1 MRYKQI
7 RYDGLMEKYII
18 DFSKDLIKFI
28 DASPLNYFAVKNSS
42 EILEANGFK
51 KLKED
56 EVWDLDKGKY
66 YTTRDD
72 SALIAFEI
80 GEDVKKGF
88 EIIGSHTDS
97 PTFKIKSNAE
107 VDDTGF
113 LKLNIEAYGGM
124 IHSSWLD
131 RTLSLAGKVAYKEKG
146 EIKYALVNIDRD
158 LLTIANAAI
167 HMNRE
172 INKGYSYNAQENLY
186 PLVEA
191 IRENLEPENY
201 LVNILAEELEIG
213 AEDILDFDLALY
225 DRQKGAIINNMVHI
239 GRLDN
244 LGSVHASLRALVDSK
259 PGRNKMI
266 LLSDNE
272 EIGSRTRGGAASN
285 FLENT
290 LERIALKFGLDREGY
305 QIMVE
310 NSMIISAD
318 QAHATHPNYK
328 NFADPTN
335 IVKMNEGLVIKIA
348 ANGAYATSIETK
360 ARLINIANKSGY
372 KLQTFHNR
380 NDKQGG
386 STIGPI
392 TATALGIKAIDVGIP
407 LLAMHSIREL
417 AGVRDIYEAYD
428 IYKKFF
434 EED

>member
-1 MRYKQI
+1 MNS
-7 RYDGLMEKYII
+7 I
-18 DFSKDLIKFI
+18 DFSKDLINFI
-28 DASPLNYFAVKNSS
+28 DRSPLNYFAVKNAS
-42 EILEANGFK
+42 EILEENGFK
-51 KLKED
+51 KVRED
-56 EVWDLDKGKY
+56 EVWDLEKGKY

-80 GEDVKKGF
+80 GEDIKKGF
-88 EIIGSHTDS
+88 DIIGSHTDS
-97 PTFKIKSNAE
+97 PTFKIKSNPE
-107 VDDTGF
+107 MDDIGF

-124 IHSSWLD
+124 IHSTWLD
-131 RTLSLAGKVAYKEKG
+131 RTLSLAGKVAYKEEDK
-146 EIKYALVNIDRD
+146 IKYALVNIDRD

-172 INKGYSYNAQENLY
+172 INKGYAYNTQDNLY
-186 PLVEA
+186 PLVKT
-191 IRENLEPENY
+191 IKDNLESENY
-201 LVNILAEELEIG
+201 LVNLLAEELKIK
-213 AEDILDFDLALY
+213 AEDIIDFDLGLY
-225 DRQKGAIINNMVHI
+225 DRQKGAIINNMVHV

-244 LGSVHASLRALVDSK
+244 LGSVHASLKALIDSK
-259 PGRNKMI
+259 PGKNKMI

-272 EIGSRTRGGAASN
+272 EIGSSTRGGAASN
-285 FLENT
+285 LLGNT
-290 LERIALKFGLDREGY
+290 LERIAIKFGLDREGY

-318 QAHATHPNYK
+318 QAHAVHPNYK
-328 NFADPTN
+328 AFADPTN
-335 IVKMNEGLVIKIA
+335 EVKMNEGLVIKIA

-360 ARLINIANKSGY
+360 ARLINIAKKHGY

-380 NDKQGG
+380 NDKVGG

-392 TATALGIKAIDVGIP
+392 TSTVLGIKAIDVGIP

-417 AGVRDIYEAYD
+417 AGVEDIYEAYE

>member
-1 MRYKQI
+1 
-7 RYDGLMEKYII
+7 MEKYII
-18 DFSKDLIKFI
+18 DFSKDLINFI
-28 DASPLNYFAVKNSS
+28 DRSPLNYFAVKNAS
-42 EILEANGFK
+42 EILEKNGFK
-51 KLKED
+51 KVRED
-56 EVWDLDKGKY
+56 EVWELEKGKY

-80 GEDVKKGF
+80 GEDLKKGF

-97 PTFKIKSNAE
+97 PTFKIKSNSEMA
-107 VDDTGF
+107 DTGF

-124 IHSSWLD
+124 IHSTWLD
-131 RTLSLAGKVAYKEKG
+131 RTLSLAGKVAYKEEGKI
-146 EIKYALVNIDRD
+146 EYALVNIDRD

-172 INKGYSYNAQENLY
+172 INKGYSYNVQENLY
-186 PLVEA
+186 PLVKTIKDE
-191 IRENLEPENY
+191 LESKNY
-201 LVNILAEELEIG
+201 LVKLLADELDIEAENII
-213 AEDILDFDLALY
+213 DFDLGLY
-225 DRQKGAIINNMVHI
+225 DRQKGAIINDMVHV

-244 LGSVHASLRALVDSK
+244 LGSVHASLMALVDSRQGK
-259 PGRNKMI
+259 NKMI

-272 EIGSRTRGGAASN
+272 EIGSSTRGGAASN
-285 FLENT
+285 FLGNT
-290 LERIALKFGLDREGY
+290 LERIALKFGLDREEY
-305 QIMVE
+305 QIMIE

-318 QAHATHPNYK
+318 QAHAVHPNYK
-328 NFADPTN
+328 AFADPTN

-348 ANGAYATSIETK
+348 ANGAYASTLETK
-360 ARLINIANKSGY
+360 TRLINIAKKHDY

-380 NDKQGG
+380 NDKVGG

-392 TATALGIKAIDVGIP
+392 TSTVLGIKAIDVGIP

-417 AGVRDIYEAYD
+417 AGVEDIYEAYE

>member
-1 MRYKQI
+1 
-7 RYDGLMEKYII
+7 MEKYII
-18 DFSKDLIKFI
+18 DFSKDLINFI
-28 DASPLNYFAVKNSS
+28 DRSPLNYFAVKNAS
-42 EILEANGFK
+42 EILEENGFK
-51 KLKED
+51 KVRED
-56 EVWDLDKGKY
+56 EVWELEKGKY

-80 GEDVKKGF
+80 GEDLKKGF

-97 PTFKIKSNAE
+97 PTFKIKSNSEMA
-107 VDDTGF
+107 DTGF

-124 IHSSWLD
+124 IHSTWLD
-131 RTLSLAGKVAYKEKG
+131 RTLSLAGKVSYKEDGK
-146 EIKYALVNIDRD
+146 INYALVNIDKD

-172 INKGYSYNAQENLY
+172 INKGYVYNAQDNLY
-186 PLVEA
+186 PLVKT
-191 IRENLEPENY
+191 IKDDLESENY
-201 LVNILAEELEIG
+201 LVNLLAEELKIK
-213 AEDILDFDLALY
+213 AEDIIDFDLGLY
-225 DRQKGAIINNMVHI
+225 DRQKGAIINNMVHV

-244 LGSVHASLRALVDSK
+244 LGSVHASLKALIDSK
-259 PGRNKMI
+259 PGKNKMI

-272 EIGSRTRGGAASN
+272 EIGSSTRGGAASN
-285 FLENT
+285 LLGNT
-290 LERIALKFGLDREGY
+290 LERIAIKFGLDREGY

-318 QAHATHPNYK
+318 QAHAVHPNYK
-328 NFADPTN
+328 AFADPTN
-335 IVKMNEGLVIKIA
+335 EVKMNEGLVIKIA

-360 ARLINIANKSGY
+360 ARLINIAKKHGY

-380 NDKQGG
+380 NDKVGG

-392 TATALGIKAIDVGIP
+392 TSTVLGIKAIDVGIP

-417 AGVRDIYEAYD
+417 AGVEDIYEAYE

>member
-1 MRYKQI
+1 MNS
-7 RYDGLMEKYII
+7 I

-28 DASPLNYFAVKNSS
+28 DASPLNYFAVKNAS

-51 KLKED
+51 KLRED
-56 EVWDLDKGKY
+56 EVWDLEKGKY

-80 GEDVKKGF
+80 GEDLKKGF

-97 PTFKIKSNAE
+97 PTFKVKSNPEMA
-107 VDDTGF
+107 DAGF

-124 IHSSWLD
+124 IHSTWLD
-131 RTLSLAGKVAYKEKG
+131 RTLSLAGKVAYEDAGK
-146 EIKYALVNIDRD
+146 IKYALVNIDRD

-172 INKGYSYNAQENLY
+172 INKGYAYNPQDNLY
-186 PLVEA
+186 PLVKT
-191 IRENLEPENY
+191 IKDRLEGESY
-201 LVNILAEELEIG
+201 LLNILAEELAIDPEN
-213 AEDILDFDLALY
+213 ILDFDLGLY
-225 DRQKGAIINNMVHI
+225 DRQKGALINDMVQV

-244 LGSVHASLRALVDSK
+244 LGSVHASLMALVDSK

-285 FLENT
+285 FLGNT
-290 LERIALKFGLDREGY
+290 LERLAQKFGLDREGY

-318 QAHATHPNYK
+318 QAHATHPNYQS
-328 NFADPTN
+328 FADPTN
-335 IVKMNEGLVIKIA
+335 KVRMNEGLVIKIA
-348 ANGAYATSIETK
+348 ANGAYASTIETK
-360 ARLINIANKSGY
+360 ARLMKIAKKYGY

-392 TATALGIKAIDVGIP
+392 TSTALGIKALDVGIP

-417 AGVRDIYEAYD
+417 AGVDDIYEAYE

>member
-1 MRYKQI
+1 
-7 RYDGLMEKYII
+7 MEKYII
-18 DFSKDLIKFI
+18 DFSKDLINFI
-28 DASPLNYFAVKNSS
+28 DRSPLNYFAVKNAS
-42 EILEANGFK
+42 EILEENGFK
-51 KLKED
+51 KVRED
-56 EVWDLDKGKY
+56 EVWELEKGKY

-80 GEDVKKGF
+80 GEDLKKGF

-97 PTFKIKSNAE
+97 PTFKIKSNSEMA
-107 VDDTGF
+107 DTGF

-124 IHSSWLD
+124 IHSTWLD
-131 RTLSLAGKVAYKEKG
+131 RTLSLAGKVSYKEDGK
-146 EIKYALVNIDRD
+146 INYALVNIDKD

-186 PLVEA
+186 PLVKTIKDE
-191 IRENLEPENY
+191 LESENY
-201 LVNILAEELEIG
+201 LVNLLAEELKIK
-213 AEDILDFDLALY
+213 AEDIIDFDLGLY
-225 DRQKGAIINNMVHI
+225 DRQKGAIINNMVHV

-244 LGSVHASLRALVDSK
+244 LGSVHASLMALVDSK
-259 PGRNKMI
+259 QGKNKMI

-272 EIGSRTRGGAASN
+272 EIGSSTRGGAASN
-285 FLENT
+285 FLGNT
-290 LERIALKFGLDREGY
+290 LERIALKFGLDREEY
-305 QIMVE
+305 QIMIE

-318 QAHATHPNYK
+318 QAHAVHPNYK
-328 NFADPTN
+328 AFADPTN

-348 ANGAYATSIETK
+348 ANGAYASTLETK
-360 ARLINIANKSGY
+360 TRLINIAKKHDY

-380 NDKQGG
+380 NDKVGG

-392 TATALGIKAIDVGIP
+392 TSTALGIKAIDVGIP

-417 AGVRDIYEAYD
+417 AGVEDIYEAYE

>member
-1 MRYKQI
+1 
-7 RYDGLMEKYII
+7 ME
-18 DFSKDLIKFI
+18 
-28 DASPLNYFAVKNSS
+28 
-42 EILEANGFK
+42 ENGFK
-51 KLKED
+51 KVKED
-56 EVWDLDKGKY
+56 EVWDLEKGKY

-80 GEDVKKGF
+80 GEDIKKGF
-88 EIIGSHTDS
+88 DIIGSHTDS
-97 PTFKIKSNAE
+97 PTFKIKSNSEMA
-107 VDDTGF
+107 DTGF

-124 IHSSWLD
+124 IHSTWLD
-131 RTLSLAGKVAYKEKG
+131 RTLSLSGKVSYEEDGK
-146 EIKYALVNIDRD
+146 INYALVNIDKD

-172 INKGYSYNAQENLY
+172 INKGYVYNAQDNLY
-186 PLVEA
+186 PLVKTIKDE
-191 IRENLEPENY
+191 LESKNY
-201 LVNILAEELEIG
+201 LVKLLADELDIEAENII
-213 AEDILDFDLALY
+213 DFDLGLY
-225 DRQKGAIINNMVHI
+225 DRQKGAIINNMVHV

-244 LGSVHASLRALVDSK
+244 LGSVHASLKALIDSK
-259 PGRNKMI
+259 PGKNKMI

-272 EIGSRTRGGAASN
+272 EIGSSTRGGAASN
-285 FLENT
+285 LLGNT
-290 LERIALKFGLDREGY
+290 LERIAIKFGLDREGY

-318 QAHATHPNYK
+318 QAHAVHPNYK
-328 NFADPTN
+328 AFADPTN
-335 IVKMNEGLVIKIA
+335 EVKMNEGLVIKIA

-360 ARLINIANKSGY
+360 ARLINIANKLGY

-380 NDKQGG
+380 NDKVGG

-392 TATALGIKAIDVGIP
+392 TSTVLGIKAIDVGVP

-417 AGVRDIYEAYD
+417 AGVEDIYEAYE

>member
-1 MRYKQI
+1 
-7 RYDGLMEKYII
+7 MEKYII
-18 DFSKDLIKFI
+18 DFSKDLINFI
-28 DASPLNYFAVKNSS
+28 DRSPLNYFAVKNAS
-42 EILEANGFK
+42 EILEENGFK
-51 KLKED
+51 KVRED
-56 EVWDLDKGKY
+56 EVWELEKGKY

-80 GEDVKKGF
+80 GEDLKKGF

-97 PTFKIKSNAE
+97 PTFKIKSNSEMA
-107 VDDTGF
+107 DTGF

-124 IHSSWLD
+124 IHSTWLD
-131 RTLSLAGKVAYKEKG
+131 RTLSLAGKVSYKEDGK
-146 EIKYALVNIDRD
+146 INYALVNIDKD

-172 INKGYSYNAQENLY
+172 INKGYVYNAQDNLY
-186 PLVEA
+186 PLVKTIKDE
-191 IRENLEPENY
+191 LESENY
-201 LVNILAEELEIG
+201 LVNLLAEELKIK
-213 AEDILDFDLALY
+213 AEDIIDFDLGLY
-225 DRQKGAIINNMVHI
+225 DRQKGAIINNMVHV

-244 LGSVHASLRALVDSK
+244 LGSVHASLMALVDSK
-259 PGRNKMI
+259 QGKNKMI

-272 EIGSRTRGGAASN
+272 EIGSSTRGGAASN
-285 FLENT
+285 FLGNT
-290 LERIALKFGLDREGY
+290 LERIALKFGLDREEY
-305 QIMVE
+305 QIMIE

-318 QAHATHPNYK
+318 QAHAVHPNYK
-328 NFADPTN
+328 AFADPTN

-348 ANGAYATSIETK
+348 ANGAYASTLETK
-360 ARLINIANKSGY
+360 TRLINIAKKHDY

-380 NDKQGG
+380 NDKVGG

-392 TATALGIKAIDVGIP
+392 TSTALGIKAIDVGIP

-417 AGVRDIYEAYD
+417 AGVEDIYEAYE

>member
-1 MRYKQI
+1 MNS
-7 RYDGLMEKYII
+7 I
-18 DFSKDLIKFI
+18 DFSKDLINFI
-28 DASPLNYFAVKNSS
+28 DRSPLNYFAVKNAS
-42 EILEANGFK
+42 EILEENGFK
-51 KLKED
+51 KVRED
-56 EVWDLDKGKY
+56 EVWDLEKGKY

-80 GEDVKKGF
+80 GEDIKKGF
-88 EIIGSHTDS
+88 DIIGSHTDS
-97 PTFKIKSNAE
+97 PTFKIKSNPE
-107 VDDTGF
+107 MDDIGF

-124 IHSSWLD
+124 IHSTWLD
-131 RTLSLAGKVAYKEKG
+131 RTLSLAGKVAYKEEGK
-146 EIKYALVNIDRD
+146 IKYALVNIDKD

-172 INKGYSYNAQENLY
+172 INKGYVYNTQDNLY
-186 PLVEA
+186 PLVKT
-191 IRENLEPENY
+191 IKDNLESENY
-201 LVNILAEELEIG
+201 LVNLLAEELKIK
-213 AEDILDFDLALY
+213 AEDIIDFDLGLY
-225 DRQKGAIINNMVHI
+225 DRQKGAIINNMVHV

-244 LGSVHASLRALVDSK
+244 LGSVHASLKALIDSK
-259 PGRNKMI
+259 PGKNKMI

-272 EIGSRTRGGAASN
+272 EIGSSTRGGAASN
-285 FLENT
+285 LLGNT
-290 LERIALKFGLDREGY
+290 LERIAIKFGLDREGY

-318 QAHATHPNYK
+318 QAHAVHPNYK
-328 NFADPTN
+328 AFADPTN
-335 IVKMNEGLVIKIA
+335 EVKMNEGLVIKIA

-360 ARLINIANKSGY
+360 ARLINIAKKHGY

-380 NDKQGG
+380 NDKVGG

-392 TATALGIKAIDVGIP
+392 TSTVLGIKAIDVGIP

-417 AGVRDIYEAYD
+417 AGVEDIYEAYE

>member
-1 MRYKQI
+1 
-7 RYDGLMEKYII
+7 MEKYII
-18 DFSKDLIKFI
+18 DFSKDLINFI
-28 DASPLNYFAVKNSS
+28 DRSPLNYFAVKNASG
-42 EILEANGFK
+42 ILEENGFK
-51 KLKED
+51 KVRED
-56 EVWDLDKGKY
+56 EVWELEKGKY

-80 GEDVKKGF
+80 GEDLKKGF

-97 PTFKIKSNAE
+97 PTFKIKSNSEMA
-107 VDDTGF
+107 DTGF

-124 IHSSWLD
+124 IHSTWLD
-131 RTLSLAGKVAYKEKG
+131 RTLSLAGKVSYKEDGK
-146 EIKYALVNIDRD
+146 INYALVNIDKD

-172 INKGYSYNAQENLY
+172 INKGYVYNAQDNLY
-186 PLVEA
+186 PLVKTIKDE
-191 IRENLEPENY
+191 LESENY
-201 LVNILAEELEIG
+201 LVNLLAEELKIK
-213 AEDILDFDLALY
+213 AEDIIDFDLGLY
-225 DRQKGAIINNMVHI
+225 DRQKGAIINNMVHV

-244 LGSVHASLRALVDSK
+244 LGSVHASLMALVDSEQGK
-259 PGRNKMI
+259 NKMI

-272 EIGSRTRGGAASN
+272 EIGSSTRGGAASN
-285 FLENT
+285 FLGNT
-290 LERIALKFGLDREGY
+290 LERIALKFGLDREEY
-305 QIMVE
+305 QIMIE

-318 QAHATHPNYK
+318 QAHAVHPNYK
-328 NFADPTN
+328 AFADPTN

-348 ANGAYATSIETK
+348 ANGAYASTLETK
-360 ARLINIANKSGY
+360 TRLINIAKKHDY

-380 NDKQGG
+380 NDKVGG

-392 TATALGIKAIDVGIP
+392 TSTALGIKAIDVGIP

-417 AGVRDIYEAYD
+417 AGVEDIYEAYE

>member
-1 MRYKQI
+1 MNS
-7 RYDGLMEKYII
+7 I
-18 DFSKDLIKFI
+18 DFSKDLINFI
-28 DASPLNYFAVKNSS
+28 DRSPLNYFAVKNAS
-42 EILEANGFK
+42 EILEENGFK
-51 KLKED
+51 KVRED
-56 EVWDLDKGKY
+56 EVWELEKGKY

-80 GEDVKKGF
+80 GEDIKKGF
-88 EIIGSHTDS
+88 DIIGSHTDS
-97 PTFKIKSNAE
+97 PTFKIKSNPE
-107 VDDTGF
+107 MDDIGF

-124 IHSSWLD
+124 IHSTWLD
-131 RTLSLAGKVAYKEKG
+131 RTLSLAGKVAYKEEDK
-146 EIKYALVNIDRD
+146 IKYALVNIDRD

-172 INKGYSYNAQENLY
+172 INKGYAYNTQDNLY
-186 PLVEA
+186 PLVKT
-191 IRENLEPENY
+191 IKDNLESENY
-201 LVNILAEELEIG
+201 LVNLLAEELKIK
-213 AEDILDFDLALY
+213 AEDIIDFDLGLY
-225 DRQKGAIINNMVHI
+225 DRQKGAIINNMVHV

-244 LGSVHASLRALVDSK
+244 LGSVHASLKALIDSK
-259 PGRNKMI
+259 PGKNKMI

-272 EIGSRTRGGAASN
+272 EIGSSTRGGAASN
-285 FLENT
+285 LLGNT
-290 LERIALKFGLDREGY
+290 LERIAIKFGLDREGY

-318 QAHATHPNYK
+318 QAHAVHPNYK
-328 NFADPTN
+328 AFADPTN
-335 IVKMNEGLVIKIA
+335 EVKMNEGLVIKIA

-360 ARLINIANKSGY
+360 ARLINIAKKHGY

-380 NDKQGG
+380 NDKVGG

-392 TATALGIKAIDVGIP
+392 TSTVLGIKAIDVGIP

-417 AGVRDIYEAYD
+417 AGVEDIYEAYE

>member
-1 MRYKQI
+1 
-7 RYDGLMEKYII
+7 MEKYII
-18 DFSKDLIKFI
+18 DFSKDLINFI
-28 DASPLNYFAVKNSS
+28 DRSPLNYFAVKNAS
-42 EILEANGFK
+42 EILEKNGFK
-51 KLKED
+51 KVRED
-56 EVWDLDKGKY
+56 EVWELEKGKY

-80 GEDVKKGF
+80 GEDLKKGF

-97 PTFKIKSNAE
+97 PTFKIKSNSEMA
-107 VDDTGF
+107 DTGF

-124 IHSSWLD
+124 IHSTWLD
-131 RTLSLAGKVAYKEKG
+131 RTLSLAGKASYKEDGK
-146 EIKYALVNIDRD
+146 INYALVNIDKD

-172 INKGYSYNAQENLY
+172 INKGYVYNAQDNLY
-186 PLVEA
+186 PLVKTIKDE
-191 IRENLEPENY
+191 LESENY
-201 LVNILAEELEIG
+201 LVNLLADELDIE
-213 AEDILDFDLALY
+213 AENIIDFDLGLY
-225 DRQKGAIINNMVHI
+225 DRQKGAIINDMVHV

-244 LGSVHASLRALVDSK
+244 LGSVHASLMALVDSRQGK
-259 PGRNKMI
+259 NKMI

-272 EIGSRTRGGAASN
+272 EIGSSTRGGAASN
-285 FLENT
+285 FLGNT
-290 LERIALKFGLDREGY
+290 LERIALKFGLDREEY
-305 QIMVE
+305 QIMIE

-318 QAHATHPNYK
+318 QAHAVHPNYK
-328 NFADPTN
+328 AFADPTN

-348 ANGAYATSIETK
+348 ANGAYASTLETK
-360 ARLINIANKSGY
+360 TRLINIAKKHDY

-380 NDKQGG
+380 NDKVGG

-392 TATALGIKAIDVGIP
+392 TSTALGIKAIDVGIP

-417 AGVRDIYEAYD
+417 AGVEDIYEAYE

>member
-1 MRYKQI
+1 MNS
-7 RYDGLMEKYII
+7 I
-18 DFSKDLIKFI
+18 DFSKDLINFI
-28 DASPLNYFAVKNSS
+28 DRSPLNYFAVKNAS
-42 EILEANGFK
+42 EILEGNGFK
-51 KLKED
+51 KVKED
-56 EVWDLDKGKY
+56 EVWELEKGKY

-80 GEDVKKGF
+80 GEDIKKGF
-88 EIIGSHTDS
+88 DIIGSHTDS
-97 PTFKIKSNAE
+97 PTFKIKSNPE
-107 VDDTGF
+107 MDDIGF

-124 IHSSWLD
+124 IHSTWLD
-131 RTLSLAGKVAYKEKG
+131 RTLSLAGKVAYKEEDK
-146 EIKYALVNIDRD
+146 IKYALVNIDRD

-172 INKGYSYNAQENLY
+172 INKGYAYNTQENLY
-186 PLVEA
+186 PLVKT
-191 IRENLEPENY
+191 IKDNLESENY
-201 LVNILAEELEIG
+201 LVNLLAEELKIKV
-213 AEDILDFDLALY
+213 EDIIDFDLGLY
-225 DRQKGAIINNMVHI
+225 DRQKGAIINNMVHV

-244 LGSVHASLRALVDSK
+244 LGSVHASLKALIDSK
-259 PGRNKMI
+259 PGKNKMI

-272 EIGSRTRGGAASN
+272 EIGSSTRGGAASN
-285 FLENT
+285 LLGNT
-290 LERIALKFGLDREGY
+290 LERIAIKFGLDREGY

-318 QAHATHPNYK
+318 QAHAVHPNYK
-328 NFADPTN
+328 AFADPTN
-335 IVKMNEGLVIKIA
+335 EVKMNEGLVIKIA

-360 ARLINIANKSGY
+360 ARLINIAKKHGY

-380 NDKQGG
+380 NDKVGG

-392 TATALGIKAIDVGIP
+392 TSTVLGIKAIDVGIP

-417 AGVRDIYEAYD
+417 AGVEDIYEAYE

>member
-1 MRYKQI
+1 MKYKQI
-7 RYDGLMEKYII
+7 RYDGHMEKYIL
-18 DFSKDLIKFI
+18 DFSKDLINFI
-28 DASPLNYFAVKNSS
+28 DASPLNYFAVKNAG

-51 KLKED
+51 KLRED
-56 EVWDLDKGKY
+56 QVWDLKKGKF

-80 GEDVKKGF
+80 GEEIEKGF

-97 PTFKIKSNAE
+97 PTFKVKSKPEMA
-107 VDDTGF
+107 DTGF

-124 IHSSWLD
+124 IHSTWLD
-131 RTLSLAGKVAYKEKG
+131 RTLSLAGKVAYKKDG
-146 EIKYALVNIDRD
+146 KIKYELVNIDKD

-172 INKGYSYNAQENLY
+172 INKGYAYNAQDNLY
-186 PLVEA
+186 PLVKTIKDE
-191 IRENLEPENY
+191 LEGDSY
-201 LVNILAEELEIG
+201 LVNILAEELGINP
-213 AEDILDFDLALY
+213 EDILDFDLGLY
-225 DRQKGAIINNMVHI
+225 DRQKGAIINDMVHV

-244 LGSVHASLRALVDSK
+244 LGSVHASLMALVDSK

-272 EIGSRTRGGAASN
+272 EIGSSTRGGAASN
-285 FLENT
+285 LLGNT

-328 NFADPTN
+328 AFADPTN

-348 ANGAYATSIETK
+348 ANGAYASTIETK
-360 ARLINIANKSGY
+360 ARLINIAKKYGY
-372 KLQTFHNR
+372 KFQTFHNR

-392 TATALGIKAIDVGIP
+392 TSTALGIKAVDVGIP

-417 AGVRDIYEAYD
+417 AGVEDIYQAYD

>member
-1 MRYKQI
+1 MNS
-7 RYDGLMEKYII
+7 I
-18 DFSKDLIKFI
+18 DFSKDLINFI
-28 DASPLNYFAVKNSS
+28 DASPLNYFAVKNAG

-51 KLKED
+51 KLRED
-56 EVWDLDKGKY
+56 EAWNLGKGKY

-80 GEDVKKGF
+80 GEDLKKGF

-97 PTFKIKSNAE
+97 PTFKVKSNPE
-107 VDDTGF
+107 MSDTGF

-124 IHSSWLD
+124 IHSTWLD
-131 RTLSLAGKVAYKEKG
+131 RTLSLAGKVAYRAEG

-158 LLTIANAAI
+158 FLTIANAAI

-172 INKGYSYNAQENLY
+172 INKGYAYNTQDNLY
-186 PLVEA
+186 PLVET
-191 IRENLEPENY
+191 IKNELEGDNY
-201 LVNILAEELEIG
+201 LVKTLAEELKIKTD
-213 AEDILDFDLALY
+213 DILDFDLGLY
-225 DRQKGAIINNMVHI
+225 DRQKGAIINNMVQV

-259 PGRNKMI
+259 AGKNKMI

-285 FLENT
+285 FLGNI
-290 LERIALKFGLDREGY
+290 LERIALKFGLDKEDY

-328 NFADPTN
+328 AFADPTN
-335 IVKMNEGLVIKIA
+335 VVKMNEGLVIKIA

-360 ARLINIANKSGY
+360 ARLINLSKKYGY

-380 NDKQGG
+380 NDKVGG

-392 TATALGIKAIDVGIP
+392 TATSLGIKAIDVGIP

-417 AGVRDIYEAYD
+417 AGVEDIYQAYE

>member
-1 MRYKQI
+1 MNS
-7 RYDGLMEKYII
+7 I
-18 DFSKDLIKFI
+18 DFSKDLINFI
-28 DASPLNYFAVKNSS
+28 DASPLNYFAVRNAG
-42 EILEANGFK
+42 EILEENGFK
-51 KLKED
+51 KLRED
-56 EVWDLDKGKY
+56 QVWDLEKGKY

-80 GEDVKKGF
+80 GEDLKKGF

-97 PTFKIKSNAE
+97 PTFKVKSNPEMA
-107 VDDTGF
+107 DTGF

-124 IHSSWLD
+124 IHSTWLD
-131 RTLSLAGKVAYKEKG
+131 RTLSQAGKVAYKKDG
-146 EIKYALVNIDRD
+146 KIKYELVNIDKD

-172 INKGYSYNAQENLY
+172 VNKGYAYNTQDNLY
-186 PLVEA
+186 PLVKTIKDE
-191 IRENLEPENY
+191 LEGESY
-201 LVNILAEELEIG
+201 LLNVLAEELGINK
-213 AEDILDFDLALY
+213 EDILDFDLGLY
-225 DRQKGAIINNMVHI
+225 DRQKGAIINNMVHV

-244 LGSVHASLRALVDSK
+244 LGSVHASLMALVDSK

-285 FLENT
+285 LLGNT

-328 NFADPTN
+328 AFADPTN

-348 ANGAYATSIETK
+348 ANGAYASTIETK
-360 ARLINIANKSGY
+360 ARLINIAKKYGY
-372 KLQTFHNR
+372 KIQTFHNR
-380 NDKQGG
+380 NDKVGG

-392 TATALGIKAIDVGIP
+392 TSTALGIKALDVGIP

-417 AGVRDIYEAYD
+417 AGVEDIYQAYE

>member
-1 MRYKQI
+1 
-7 RYDGLMEKYII
+7 MEKYII
-18 DFSKDLIKFI
+18 DFSKDLINFI
-28 DASPLNYFAVKNSS
+28 DRSPLNYFAVKNAS
-42 EILEANGFK
+42 EILEENGFK
-51 KLKED
+51 KVRED
-56 EVWDLDKGKY
+56 EVWELEKGKY

-80 GEDVKKGF
+80 GEDLKKGF

-97 PTFKIKSNAE
+97 PTFKIKSNSEMA
-107 VDDTGF
+107 DTGF

-124 IHSSWLD
+124 IHSTWLD
-131 RTLSLAGKVAYKEKG
+131 RTLSLAGKVTYKEDGK
-146 EIKYALVNIDRD
+146 INYALVNIDKD

-172 INKGYSYNAQENLY
+172 INKGYVYNAQDNLY
-186 PLVEA
+186 PLVKT
-191 IRENLEPENY
+191 IKDDLESENY
-201 LVNILAEELEIG
+201 LVNLLAEELKIKV
-213 AEDILDFDLALY
+213 EDIIDFDLGLY
-225 DRQKGAIINNMVHI
+225 DRQKGAIINDMVHV

-244 LGSVHASLRALVDSK
+244 LGSVHASLMALVDSRQGK
-259 PGRNKMI
+259 NKMI

-272 EIGSRTRGGAASN
+272 EIGSSTRGGAASN
-285 FLENT
+285 FLGNT
-290 LERIALKFGLDREGY
+290 LERIALKFGLDREEY
-305 QIMVE
+305 QIMIE

-318 QAHATHPNYK
+318 QAHAVHPNYK
-328 NFADPTN
+328 AFADPTN

-348 ANGAYATSIETK
+348 ANGAYASTLETK
-360 ARLINIANKSGY
+360 TRLINIAKKHDY

-380 NDKQGG
+380 NDKVGG

-392 TATALGIKAIDVGIP
+392 TSTALGIKAIDVGIP

-417 AGVRDIYEAYD
+417 AGVEDIYEAYE

>member
-1 MRYKQI
+1 
-7 RYDGLMEKYII
+7 MEKYII
-18 DFSKDLIKFI
+18 DFSKDLINFI
-28 DASPLNYFAVKNSS
+28 DRSPLNYFAVKNAS
-42 EILEANGFK
+42 EILEKNGFK
-51 KLKED
+51 KVRED
-56 EVWDLDKGKY
+56 EVWELEKGKY

-80 GEDVKKGF
+80 GEDLKKGF

-97 PTFKIKSNAE
+97 PTFKIKSNSEMA
-107 VDDTGF
+107 DTGF

-124 IHSSWLD
+124 IHSTWLD
-131 RTLSLAGKVAYKEKG
+131 RTLSLAGKVSYKEDGK
-146 EIKYALVNIDRD
+146 INYALVNIDKD

-172 INKGYSYNAQENLY
+172 INKGYVYNAQDNLY
-186 PLVEA
+186 PLVKTIKDE
-191 IRENLEPENY
+191 LESENY
-201 LVNILAEELEIG
+201 LVNLLAEELKIK
-213 AEDILDFDLALY
+213 AEDIIDFDLGLY
-225 DRQKGAIINNMVHI
+225 DRQKGAIINNMVHV

-244 LGSVHASLRALVDSK
+244 LGSVHASLMALVDSEQGK
-259 PGRNKMI
+259 NKMI

-272 EIGSRTRGGAASN
+272 EIGSSTRGGAASN
-285 FLENT
+285 FLGNT
-290 LERIALKFGLDREGY
+290 LERIALKFGLDREEY
-305 QIMVE
+305 QIMIE

-318 QAHATHPNYK
+318 QAHAVHPNYK
-328 NFADPTN
+328 AFADPTN

-348 ANGAYATSIETK
+348 ANGAYASTLETK
-360 ARLINIANKSGY
+360 TRLINIAKKHDY

-380 NDKQGG
+380 NDKVGG

-392 TATALGIKAIDVGIP
+392 TSTVLGIKAIDVGIP

-417 AGVRDIYEAYD
+417 AGVEDIYEAYE

>member
-1 MRYKQI
+1 MKYKQI
-7 RYDGLMEKYII
+7 RYDGHMEKYIL
-18 DFSKDLIKFI
+18 DFSKDLINFI
-28 DASPLNYFAVKNSS
+28 DASPLNYFAVKNAG

-51 KLKED
+51 KLGED
-56 EVWDLDKGKY
+56 QVWDIEKGKY

-80 GEDVKKGF
+80 GEEIEKGF

-97 PTFKIKSNAE
+97 PTFKVKSKPEMA
-107 VDDTGF
+107 DTGF

-124 IHSSWLD
+124 IHSTWLD
-131 RTLSLAGKVAYKEKG
+131 RTLSLAGKVAYKKDG
-146 EIKYALVNIDRD
+146 KIKYNLVNIDRD

-172 INKGYSYNAQENLY
+172 INKGYAYNAQDNLY
-186 PLVEA
+186 PLVKTIKDE
-191 IRENLEPENY
+191 LEGDSY
-201 LVNILAEELEIG
+201 LVNILAEELGINP
-213 AEDILDFDLALY
+213 EDILDFDLGLY
-225 DRQKGAIINNMVHI
+225 DRQKGAIINDMVHV

-244 LGSVHASLRALVDSK
+244 LGSVHASLMALVDSK

-272 EIGSRTRGGAASN
+272 EIGSSTRGGAASN
-285 FLENT
+285 LLGNT

-328 NFADPTN
+328 AFADPTN

-348 ANGAYATSIETK
+348 ANGAYASTIETK
-360 ARLINIANKSGY
+360 ARLINIAKKYGY
-372 KLQTFHNR
+372 KLQTFQNR

-392 TATALGIKAIDVGIP
+392 TSTALGIKAVDVGIP

-417 AGVRDIYEAYD
+417 AGVEDIYQAYD